1 MAIVLGGDG
10 REVER
15 IKKTDTASLLSQA
28 AQDLKLMHYKLSRC
42 VTQGLEHFVTLKVT
56 TQQEIQT
63 YIDRVYASN
72 SGRPGS
78 KSNSASRAGAGRAAL
93 TAQYNSM
100 EHWGQNSK
108 ELEALYPRTPLEILD
123 RNPLNCVLYA
133 EGRRGAAKC
142 VFRGKIPDDLKLLVS
157 EMHQDPSPENATW
170 VFNRPR
176 AALFRP
182 REQKSAHA

>member
-1 MAIVLGGDG
+1 MAAVLGGDG

-42 VTQGLEHFVTLKVT
+42 VTQGLDHFVTLRVT
-56 TQQEIQT
+56 TQEGIQT
-63 YIDRVYASN
+63 YIDKIYASN
-72 SGRPGS
+72 SVRAGN
-78 KSNSASRAGAGRAAL
+78 KSNSASRAAITRSQAL
-93 TAQYNSM
+93 TAAYDSVDP
-100 EHWGQNSK
+100 WQNSK
-108 ELEALYPRTPLEILD
+108 ELEALYPRTRLEILD

-157 EMHQDPSPENATW
+157 ETHQDPTPENATW
-170 VFNRPR
+170 VLNRPR

-182 REQKSAHA
+182 REQKSAPV